1 VCSHRVESLEVEY
14 LHGISRETFYPIYYG
29 IFNILLILPA
39 TMVAC
44 SEPDLAAEAILT
56 KPKLCMLPTVYITIR
71 EKSKFIKL
79 IRPNR

>member
-1 VCSHRVESLEVEY
+1 
-14 LHGISRETFYPIYYG
+14 
-29 IFNILLILPA
+29 
-39 TMVAC
+39 MVAC